1 MLAIMSKAAAFV
13 GAGALALSVPAL
25 AGAAV
30 GFPGLGVNAGAGVNT
45 GTTVGAPGLGINTGV
60 GANAGVGVNAH
71 GGVPGMGRG
80 YGSNPYN
87 PYYPSG
93 QQGWTGNSSYGQGWN
108 GNSSYGHG
116 QHGYGQHGYGSHGYG
131 GHGYRG

>member
-1 MLAIMSKAAAFV
+1 MLAITSKAAAFV

-45 GTTVGAPGLGINTGV
+45 GTAVGVPGVGINTGV
-60 GANAGVGVNAH
+60 GANAGVGVNAQA
-71 GGVPGMGRG
+71 GNPGYGRG

-93 QQGWTGNSSYGQGWN
+93 QQGWN
-108 GNSSYGHG
+108 GNNPYSHSSNGNAYGHGRTGYG
-116 QHGYGQHGYGSHGYG
+116 QHGYGQHGYGSHGY
-131 GHGYRG
+131 RG